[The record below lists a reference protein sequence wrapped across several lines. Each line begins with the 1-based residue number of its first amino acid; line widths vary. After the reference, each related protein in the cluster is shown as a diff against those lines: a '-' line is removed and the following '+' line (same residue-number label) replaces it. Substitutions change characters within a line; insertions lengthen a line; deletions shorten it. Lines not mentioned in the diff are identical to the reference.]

1 MLTHVHIKNFR
12 SFVDAQTTLRPFT
25 LVLGANGSGKSNFL
39 KFFQATSQKCNDR
52 TVNGQVVSAIPA
64 AFWTKHLKHLGA
76 PFSADLG
83 FTGNKVTKL
92 AHHVDSQNRQ
102 WLALTQPIPWQATQ
116 LSIYNPSPDRI
127 AAEEAPSSSPT
138 VQGDGSGTAQVLDA
152 LKTGDREDL
161 FDKIEDSFRTYVPE
175 VEKLSL
181 RTQEN
186 KKQIQVRE
194 KGLPALPATELSE
207 GTRLI
212 LCLLTI
218 LHQEKP
224 PPIVL
229 LEDIDRGLH
238 PRLFEYVAPLIRR
251 IAQDHDINIIA
262 TTHNPYLVDYF
273 REDKAAVVLVEK
285 ENGES
290 RLIPLPDRL
299 KETTYSDADAEDMPL
314 GQLWFSG
321 LIGGTPR
328 AINPQKKPA

>member
-1 MLTHVHIKNFR
+1 M
-12 SFVDAQTTLRPFT
+12 DAATPLRPFT

-39 KFFQATSQKCNDR
+39 KFFQMASQGGDLSAHWTRHISNPKEKPYAEFRFSDGR
-52 TVNGQVVSAIPA
+52 QAQIGMPPGQ
-64 AFWTKHLKHLGA
+64 
-76 PFSADLG
+76 
-83 FTGNKVTKL
+83 
-92 AHHVDSQNRQ
+92 
-102 WLALTQPIPWQATQ
+102 LTYNSDVPWAGKT
-116 LSIYNPSPDRI
+116 LSIFNPSPDRI
-127 AAEEAPSSSPT
+127 AATEKPT
-138 VQGDGSGTAQVLDA
+138 LRPEVKGDGSGTCQVLDA

-161 FDKIEDSFRTYVPE
+161 FIKIEEMFRTYVPE

-181 RTQEN
+181 ATLDGG
-186 KKQIQVRE
+186 KQIQVRE
-194 KGLPALPATELSE
+194 KGLRRPLAASELSE

-218 LHQEKP
+218 LHQDKP
-224 PPIVL
+224 PPLVL

-238 PRLFEYVAPLIRR
+238 PRLFEYVAPLIGR
-251 IAQDHDINIIA
+251 IAGDHDINIIA

-328 AINPQKKPA
+328 AINSQRKPA